1 MTIQQLFDDI
11 IIDYCEQGIAINS
24 VDSLVSAIEGCEDY
38 KTHVIEKKDYVANDK
53 YTLYIKLMSHCTW
66 THVISYRLN
75 KDDTINILV
84 ACDFKRRMSYRN
96 K

>member
-24 VDSLVSAIEGCEDY
+24 VESLVSAIEGCEDY
-38 KTHVIEKKDYVANDK
+38 KTHIIEKKDYVANDK
-53 YTLYIKLMSHCTW
+53 YTLYIINL
-66 THVISYRLN
+66 ISQNWYFYRLN
-75 KDDTINILV
+75 EDDTINILV

-96 K
+96 E

>member
-24 VDSLVSAIEGCEDY
+24 VESLVSAIEGCEDY
-38 KTHVIEKKDYVANDK
+38 KTHIIEKNVYGIDNK
-53 YTLYIKLMSHCTW
+53 YTVYIKIINHCAW
-66 THVISYRLN
+66 THVINYRLN
-75 KDDTINILV
+75 EDDTINILV

>member
-24 VDSLVSAIEGCEDY
+24 VESLINAIEQCEDY
-38 KTHVIEKKDYVANDK
+38 KTHIIDERGYDI
-53 YTLYIKLMSHCTW
+53 YTVSIKLISRCTW
-66 THVISYRLN
+66 SYVFNYRLN
-75 KDDTINILV
+75 EDGTINILV
-84 ACDFKRRMSYRN
+84 ICDFDRRMNYKN

>member
-24 VDSLVSAIEGCEDY
+24 VESLVNAIEGCEDY
-38 KTHVIEKKDYVANDK
+38 KKQKKKKKDYVANNK
-53 YTLYIKLMSHCTW
+53 YTLYIKLISHCTW
-66 THVISYRLN
+66 THIVSYRLN
-75 KDDTINILV
+75 ENDTINILA

-96 K
+96 E

>member
-1 MTIQQLFDDI
+1 MFNFIKKLFN
-11 IIDYCEQGIAINS
+11 EP
-24 VDSLVSAIEGCEDY
+24 E
-38 KTHVIEKKDYVANDK
+38 K

-84 ACDFKRRMSYRN
+84 VCDFKRRMSYRN
-96 K
+96 E